1 MLLRFC
7 GTDGNNLIM
16 KKQILLGA
24 TAVATCFAI
33 WLTIKLASPPD
44 GQVVASQSNSQS
56 NAASPPQTKYI
67 QAKGPSNP
75 AINSSEAKRSLLDQ
89 YNKARN
95 LRVFLYD
102 FLRNPEKGGL
112 PYAFAALTECKHAA
126 EVVGNANGHSEESRR
141 AAIQLAARCDMSDS
155 ERDDVTRQ
163 LAAVRA
169 LELTNDPDLKL
180 VFDLSQAKTLGD
192 KSVAVAAIIQ
202 NGDPF
207 VMRSILLPQATGS
220 SSDDGQS
227 RVYFQNQWYQG
238 SQGIEQID
246 MAYDLAMCQMGVDC
260 GSDSNTALVMCSE
273 KGWCGGS
280 VQDAIQQQ
288 LNAEGAGKFGEVSQI
303 ASQILSQIK
312 SGNASAFVHL

>member
-1 MLLRFC
+1 MPYGFVKTGPAFSRTAAISLRRR
-7 GTDGNNLIM
+7 
-16 KKQILLGA
+16 GA
-24 TAVATCFAI
+24 TTVSTR
-33 WLTIKLASPPD
+33 
-44 GQVVASQSNSQS
+44 SNS
-56 NAASPPQTKYI
+56 KI
-67 QAKGPSNP
+67 P
-75 AINSSEAKRSLLDQ
+75 AYS
-89 YNKARN
+89 
-95 LRVFLYD
+95 
-102 FLRNPEKGGL
+102 
-112 PYAFAALTECKHAA
+112 C
-126 EVVGNANGHSEESRR
+126 
-141 AAIQLAARCDMSDS
+141 
-155 ERDDVTRQ
+155 
-163 LAAVRA
+163 
-169 LELTNDPDLKL
+169 
-180 VFDLSQAKTLGD
+180 AKTLGD

-238 SQGIEQID
+238 SQGIEQVD